1 MSLIELRN
9 VDFAYRGGLK
19 VLDNVSLS
27 IAAGERVAVMGP
39 NGAGKSTLFQMLNG
53 LLPPNSGQVV
63 VDGLPVTRANFPA
76 VRRRVG
82 MVFRI
87 RTTSCLTPAS
97 IARSPMVW

>member
-53 LLPPNSGQVV
+53 LLPPQWSGRR
-63 VDGLPVTRANFPA
+63 GWTAGHTREFSGCPA
-76 VRRRVG
+76 QGRHG
-82 MVFRI
+82 FSGS